1 MDVCLTCYLVIHA
14 KLVLHDTVSSLSP
27 VSCRSCYSSVRVT
40 SCHVFWLGISPL
52 CRCSLCFWSS
62 LCSRVVFFLF
72 AFCASKVLFV
82 VTLVRSHLS
91 SLTHGRVVA
100 LLGTT
105 VSECLRESSLR
116 LCPEDFL
123 RCSLLL
129 NPDVSPL
136 GFSVSQFCLIAN
148 RATSVLPDPSRRAG
162 PHPGL
167 SRGAP

>member
-1 MDVCLTCYLVIHA
+1 MLNLFFMTQSLHSHLFPVGHA
-14 KLVLHDTVSSLSP
+14 ILLYVSLP
-27 VSCRSCYSSVRVT
+27 VMS
-40 SCHVFWLGISPL
+40 WLGVSPL

-91 SLTHGRVVA
+91 SLTHG
-100 LLGTT
+100 LGTT

>member
-1 MDVCLTCYLVIHA
+1 MLFFCTCHFLSCPGLESAPCVDV
-14 KLVLHDTVSSLSP
+14 
-27 VSCRSCYSSVRVT
+27 
-40 SCHVFWLGISPL
+40 VFVFGL
-52 CRCSLCFWSS
+52 

-72 AFCASKVLFV
+72 AFCACKVLFV